1 MIRVLKSWQIPV
13 RIVATVAVFSGILFE
28 VAYTVYVATHIHL
41 LSGGLMLSAFFMATD
56 YATSPMSHWGQ
67 IIFGIGIGLITMVIR
82 VFGAYPEGLSF
93 AILILDDA
101 TPLLNIYLTPTR
113 NAERMHHKA

>member
-1 MIRVLKSWQIPV
+1 MSFI
-13 RIVATVAVFSGILFE
+13 SGILYG
-28 VAYTVYVATHIHL
+28 VDPTLYVAPHIHL
-41 LSGGLMLSAFFMATD
+41 LSGGLMLGAFFMATD

-93 AILILDDA
+93 AILIMNAA
-101 TPLLNIYLTPTR
+101 TPLLNIYLKPKR
-113 NAERMHHKA
+113 YGERMPQKA